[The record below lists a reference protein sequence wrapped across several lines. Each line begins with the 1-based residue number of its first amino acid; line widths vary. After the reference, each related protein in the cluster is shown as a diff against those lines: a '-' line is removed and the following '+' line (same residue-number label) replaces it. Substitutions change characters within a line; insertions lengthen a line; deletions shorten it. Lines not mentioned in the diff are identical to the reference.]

1 MAHWVIRDRLVLDAA
16 ARPKG
21 DRHRLVLEPYDDHPE
36 LEGQRLVMETEDFL
50 LTLYY
55 DMGSADAI
63 EVR

>member
-1 MAHWVIRDRLVLDAA
+1 MSAIGWCWS
-16 ARPKG
+16 PTTS
-21 DRHRLVLEPYDDHPE
+21 HPE